1 MEDEI
6 VNSLTGFHA
15 FTGNDYIRSFYRKGK
30 AAYFKIQGSSGFQSM
45 FAKLGT
51 ECNISDALLTKL
63 EEFVRHIYGMRKK
76 DVNEVRFV
84 K

>member
-15 FTGNDYIRSFYRKGK
+15 FTGNDCISSFYRKGK
-30 AAYFKIQGSSGFQSM
+30 AAYYKIHGSSEFQSM

-63 EEFVRHIYGMRKK
+63 EEFVRRIYGMRKK